1 MRIKE
6 EDRPMKD
13 MQSTGPGKK
22 RGLWM
27 IGVAALTGA
36 VLFTWFL
43 LVRADRQLR
52 TDLLQQT
59 QLVAQAL
66 NLDRIRALTATE
78 ADLTNPHYKNL
89 KERLVAVRA
98 VNPDCRFVYLMGRRV
113 DGAVFFFADSEP
125 PDSEDYSPPGQV
137 YEDATESD
145 HHVFDARVA
154 AVEGPYSDS
163 WGLWVSALVP
173 VIDPQ
178 TNDLLAVIGMD
189 IDARDWKWN
198 VAEKTALPAGLMLVL
213 LIVVFASR
221 IAARR
226 INASPRPVLSRL
238 LLPLAGMM
246 VFLTVGSGVLL
257 WQQHQ
262 DRITRDVAIFIDETS
277 RNLQAAMDQHAS
289 AMLQTLKT
297 VAANSGKA
305 LREGDADRLL
315 ADWRPVFDRMHRE
328 NNLTHFYFLD
338 ANRACL
344 LRVHNPEKRGSLI
357 DRFTALEAERTGE
370 AVSGIELGNQDTLT
384 LRTVQPVFDNN
395 RLAGYVELG
404 KEISNVLESMSL
416 RPNVQLAL
424 LVHKEH
430 LNRRTFE
437 EGMHRLGKTV
447 DWDFLPH
454 SVVIHASQGSLP
466 DAFAPVAD
474 HDPAAEHAHN
484 QIDREVIFDGKNWR
498 VSATSL
504 KDASGKEIGCLLIM
518 FDITPPKQAFIRLTI
533 LGGTAA
539 AVLLALLLGIIYVLL
554 RRTDAGIRAQQKEL
568 RENEERLSAT
578 LRSIGDGVIT
588 CGIQG
593 DTVSLNAVAEILT
606 GWSSDEAQGRPV
618 SEIFRIVHAET
629 RQKVEN
635 PVVRTLSE
643 DVVVDLANHTVL
655 IGRDGREYHI
665 ADSCA
670 PIHSAAGSVIGAV
683 LVFRDVSEAYR
694 RREQDR
700 FELRFQQ
707 TVTELSAQFV
717 NITENEFDEAVN
729 QVLARLGML
738 FEVDRSYLFSLSEDL
753 SAMNNTHEWCA
764 SGIVPQKDRIQ
775 NFPVNTMPWWKRRIQ
790 DMKPLHI
797 PEVEALPP
805 EAEAEKKEFQIQN
818 IRSLICLPIRN
829 DRGRLMGFLGFD
841 AVYGPHAW
849 PEHQIHMLQVVAE
862 IIGGAINRNA
872 AQRRLHESE
881 EKHRLLIENSRE
893 IIYTLTPDGVF
904 SFVSPASML
913 MMGYPPGQ
921 IVGRNFRNFIHPED
935 ISKCE
940 AFLLRAVESQ
950 QPQESAEYRIRHMYG
965 TWRWH
970 TTSMVSLR
978 DESGAVTGF
987 QGTSRDITARK
998 QAEDELQM
1006 QSSLQQVLLD
1016 VSANF
1021 ISLPSEALE
1030 PLIQASLR
1038 DLGICLKADWGYI
1051 FDYDFHRGICIS
1063 THEWR
1068 ADGISPR
1075 IDALK
1080 TVPLDLLPTW
1090 TETHCRGEIMY
1101 IPDVLDLPPNEI
1113 RDFLASRGVKTLIA
1127 VPLMNESE
1135 CLGFVGFDSRHHRVY
1150 SNGERDLLTV
1160 FARLFVNVHL
1170 RRRAEN
1176 ELRVQSRLQQLL
1188 LDVSS
1193 AYIGLPA
1200 EEIDRAIQ
1208 DSLGELASHID
1219 ADRGYVFE
1227 YDFDRGICT
1236 NTHEWCGEGIPP
1248 QIDALKAV
1256 PLESMTE
1263 WVETHR
1269 RGKAMYIPNVLSLPQ
1284 GAVRDILEPQDI
1296 KNLLAVP
1303 LMSGRECIGFIGFDS
1318 VLRHHAYSDSEQYL
1332 LTVFG
1337 RLLVS
1342 VYLRRQA
1349 EESLKKSEEKHRL
1362 LIENSHDII
1371 YALTPDGL
1379 FNFVSP
1385 AWIDLLGHPV
1395 DEVTGR
1401 HFREFVHPEDV
1412 PRCAAFLHSVIE
1424 TEHRQEGVTY
1434 RVRHID
1440 GTWRWHTS
1448 NGVALKDES
1457 GSVFGYQGIARDVTL
1472 QKEAEEAIRD
1482 AQQRLEDI
1490 IEFLPDATLVI
1501 DREGRVIA
1509 WNRAIEALTGVRKK
1523 DILGKGDHE
1532 YALSFY
1538 GERRPILVDLALHPR
1553 PEMEPSY
1560 AGIYRKEGVLFG
1572 ESYTPNLPGGN
1583 LYLSGTASVLKDA
1596 KGDIVAAIECIR
1608 DNTQSKTM
1616 EANLLETNR
1625 HLEEATVRANDMA
1638 AQAEM
1643 ASIAK
1648 SEFLANMSHEI
1659 RTPMN
1664 GVIGMTGLLLDT
1676 HLNEEQRRYADIVR
1690 ISAES
1695 LLGLINDILDFSK
1708 IEAKKLDLE
1717 ALDFDLSSLM
1727 EDFTA
1732 VLSMR
1737 AHEKGLELFCNID
1750 SDVPTLLRGD
1760 PGRLRQV
1767 LTNLGANALKFTHR
1781 GEVSIRV
1788 SAADEK
1794 ARTHDNDVLLRFSVR
1809 DTGIG
1814 IPEDKIG
1821 ALFDKFVQVDAST
1834 TRKYGGT
1841 GLGLAIAK
1849 QLAELMGGRIGVE
1862 SKKGHG
1868 SEFWFTARF
1877 GRQAEKI
1884 RRQSIPPADLNGVRA
1899 LIVDDN
1905 ATSREIL
1912 DKHLTAWGM
1921 RPSEA
1926 KDGPEA
1932 LRALNQAVDAQ
1943 DPFRVVLIDMQMPGM
1958 DGAALG
1964 RAIQQDDRLAGAR
1977 MVMLTSLGTRGDARK
1992 FEKIGFAAYAAKPV
2006 RHDELRTVLSLALRD
2021 RVDAG
2026 EAVQAI
2032 ATRHTAREILNRFK
2046 DRKARILLAEDNI
2059 TNQQVAL
2066 GILKKLGL
2074 RADAVA
2080 NGAEAVRAIE
2090 TIPYDLVLMDVQM
2103 PEMDGL
2109 EATRII
2115 RNSTPES
2122 GVHPVA
2128 GSRIPISRIPIIA
2141 MTAHAMQGDRER
2153 CLEAGMNDYISKPVA
2168 PLTLAEVLEKWLPQ
2182 HNDPPGMI
2190 PYESVKKAD
2199 ASPSHS
2205 SPVFDRAGM
2214 MARLMDDED
2223 LARTVI
2229 QGFIQDIPLQIKAL
2243 RGYLDAGDGE
2253 KAQRQAHTIRGAS
2266 ANVGGEALRAA
2277 AFEMEKAARTGNLN
2291 AARAGVDDLEAQFER
2306 LKVAME
2312 KQN

>member
-1 MRIKE
+1 VRIKE

-289 AMLQTLKT
+289 AMLQTLKA
-297 VAANSGKA
+297 VAASSGKA
-305 LREGDADRLL
+305 LREGDTDRLL

-370 AVSGIELGNQDTLT
+370 AVSGIELGNQGALT

-430 LNRRTFE
+430 LNRRAFE

-454 SVVIHASQGSLP
+454 SVVIHASQDSLP

-484 QIDREVIFDGKNWR
+484 QIDREVILDGKNWR
-498 VSATSL
+498 ASAAPL
-504 KDASGKEIGCLLIM
+504 RDASGKKIGCLLVM
-518 FDITPPKQAFIRLTI
+518 CDITPAKQAFIRMTI

-539 AVLLALLLGIIYVLL
+539 AVLLALLLGLIYVLL
-554 RRTDAGIRAQQKEL
+554 RRTDAGILAQQAKL
-568 RENEERLSAT
+568 QENEERLSAT

-588 CGIQG
+588 CGMHG
-593 DTVSLNAVAEILT
+593 ETVSLNAVAEILT

-629 RQKVEN
+629 RQESEN
-635 PVVRTLSE
+635 PVFRTLRE
-643 DVVVDLANHTVL
+643 GVVLELANHTVL
-655 IGRDGREYHI
+655 IARDGRELHI

-670 PIHSAAGSVIGAV
+670 PIHDITGSVIGAV

-694 RREQDR
+694 RREQER
-700 FELRFQQ
+700 FELRFQH

-729 QVLARLGML
+729 QLLSRLGML
-738 FEVDRSYLFSLSEDL
+738 FDVDRSYLFSCSEDL
-753 SAMNNTHEWCA
+753 SAISNTHEWCA
-764 SGIVPQKDRIQ
+764 PGIAPQKDRMQ
-775 NFPVNTMPWWKRRIQ
+775 NFPADAIPWWKNRMREL
-790 DMKPLHI
+790 KPLHI
-797 PEVEALPP
+797 PAVEALPP
-805 EAEAEKKEFQIQN
+805 EAETEKKEFRFQDIQ
-818 IRSLICLPIRN
+818 SLIFLPMRN
-829 DRGRLMGFLGFD
+829 DRGLLMGFFGFD
-841 AVYGPHAW
+841 AVRAPRAW
-849 PEHQIHMLQVVAE
+849 PEHQIQMLQVVAG
-862 IIGGAINRNA
+862 IIGSAINRNA
-872 AQRRLHESE
+872 AHRKLGQSE
-881 EKHRLLIENSRE
+881 EKYRLLIENSRD
-893 IIYTLTPDGVF
+893 IIFTLTPEEVF
-904 SFVSPASML
+904 SFVSPSSIAL
-913 MMGYPPGQ
+913 LGYPPGQ
-921 IVGRNFRNFIHPED
+921 MVGRHFEKFVHPDD
-935 ISKCE
+935 IPRYS
-940 AFLLRAVESQ
+940 AFLQKVVEKGHRQDSV
-950 QPQESAEYRIRHMYG
+950 EHRIRHIDG
-965 TWRWH
+965 SWRWQ
-970 TTSMVSLR
+970 SANVLPLR
-978 DESGAVTGF
+978 NESGRLLGF
-987 QGTSRDITARK
+987 QGASRDITAQK
-998 QAEDELQM
+998 Q
-1006 QSSLQQVLLD
+1006 
-1016 VSANF
+1016 
-1021 ISLPSEALE
+1021 SEE
-1030 PLIQASLR
+1030 
-1038 DLGICLKADWGYI
+1038 
-1051 FDYDFHRGICIS
+1051 
-1063 THEWR
+1063 
-1068 ADGISPR
+1068 
-1075 IDALK
+1075 
-1080 TVPLDLLPTW
+1080 
-1090 TETHCRGEIMY
+1090 
-1101 IPDVLDLPPNEI
+1101 
-1113 RDFLASRGVKTLIA
+1113 
-1127 VPLMNESE
+1127 
-1135 CLGFVGFDSRHHRVY
+1135 
-1150 SNGERDLLTV
+1150 
-1160 FARLFVNVHL
+1160 
-1170 RRRAEN
+1170 
-1176 ELRVQSRLQQLL
+1176 
-1188 LDVSS
+1188 
-1193 AYIGLPA
+1193 
-1200 EEIDRAIQ
+1200 
-1208 DSLGELASHID
+1208 
-1219 ADRGYVFE
+1219 
-1227 YDFDRGICT
+1227 
-1236 NTHEWCGEGIPP
+1236 
-1248 QIDALKAV
+1248 
-1256 PLESMTE
+1256 
-1263 WVETHR
+1263 
-1269 RGKAMYIPNVLSLPQ
+1269 
-1284 GAVRDILEPQDI
+1284 AVRDSQ
-1296 KNLLAVP
+1296 
-1303 LMSGRECIGFIGFDS
+1303 R
-1318 VLRHHAYSDSEQYL
+1318 
-1332 LTVFG
+1332 
-1337 RLLVS
+1337 
-1342 VYLRRQA
+1342 
-1349 EESLKKSEEKHRL
+1349 
-1362 LIENSHDII
+1362 
-1371 YALTPDGL
+1371 
-1379 FNFVSP
+1379 
-1385 AWIDLLGHPV
+1385 
-1395 DEVTGR
+1395 
-1401 HFREFVHPEDV
+1401 
-1412 PRCAAFLHSVIE
+1412 
-1424 TEHRQEGVTY
+1424 
-1434 RVRHID
+1434 
-1440 GTWRWHTS
+1440 
-1448 NGVALKDES
+1448 
-1457 GSVFGYQGIARDVTL
+1457 
-1472 QKEAEEAIRD
+1472 
-1482 AQQRLEDI
+1482 RLEEI

-1501 DREGRVIA
+1501 DREGKVIA
-1509 WNRAIEALTGVRKK
+1509 WNRSIESLTGIRKE
-1523 DILGKGDHE
+1523 DILGRGDYE
-1532 YALSFY
+1532 YALPFY
-1538 GERRPILVDLALHPR
+1538 GERRPILIDLALHPR

-1560 AGIYRKEGVLFG
+1560 TGIYRKEGILFG

-1583 LYLSGTASVLKDA
+1583 LYLTGTASVLRDA
-1596 KGDIVAAIECIR
+1596 NGEIMAAIECIR
-1608 DNTQSKTM
+1608 DNTQRKTM
-1616 EANLLETNR
+1616 EANLQETNR
-1625 HLEEATVRANDMA
+1625 HLEEATIRAGNMA

-1648 SEFLANMSHEI
+1648 GEFLANMSHEI

-1676 HLNEEQRRYADIVR
+1676 RLTDEQRRYAEIVR

-1717 ALDFDLSSLM
+1717 NLDFDLLSLM

-1732 VLSMR
+1732 VLALR
-1737 AHEKGLELFCNID
+1737 AHEKGLDLFCAAD
-1750 SDVPTLLRGD
+1750 PAVPALLRGD
-1760 PGRLRQV
+1760 PGRLRQI
-1767 LTNLGANALKFTHR
+1767 LTNLTGNAVKFTPA
-1781 GEVSIRV
+1781 GEVVVRV
-1788 SAADEK
+1788 SVAEEGEK
-1794 ARTHDNDVLLRFSVR
+1794 DVLLRFAVR

-1814 IPEDKIG
+1814 IPKDKTEM
-1821 ALFDKFVQVDAST
+1821 LFDKFTQVDAST
-1834 TRKYGGT
+1834 TRQYGGT
-1841 GLGLAIAK
+1841 GLGLAISK
-1849 QLAELMGGRIGVE
+1849 QLAELMGGEIGVE
-1862 SKKGHG
+1862 SEAGRG
-1868 SEFWFTARF
+1868 SEFWFNARF
-1877 GRQAEKI
+1877 GKQAGAV
-1884 RRQSIPPADLNGVRA
+1884 RRQSIPSADLNDVRV

-1912 DKHLTAWGM
+1912 TAHLISWGM
-1921 RPSEA
+1921 RPAET

-1932 LRALNQAVDAQ
+1932 LHALHQALAGN
-1943 DPFRVVLIDMQMPGM
+1943 DPFRIALIDMQMPDM
-1958 DGAALG
+1958 DGETLG
-1964 RAIQQDDRLAGAR
+1964 RTIQEDERLAGTR
-1977 MVMLTSLGTRGDARK
+1977 MVMLTSLGMRGDARR
-1992 FEKIGFAAYAAKPV
+1992 FEEIGFAAYATKPI
-2006 RHDELRTVLSLALRD
+2006 RHDELRTVLSLALRGGD
-2021 RVDAG
+2021 KPVETG
-2026 EAVQAI
+2026 QPI
-2032 ATRHTAREILNRFK
+2032 ATRHTAREMLNRFK

-2080 NGAEAVRAIE
+2080 NGAEAVKALE
-2090 TIPYDLVLMDVQM
+2090 TIPYDLALMDVQM

-2109 EATRII
+2109 EATLAI
-2115 RNSTPES
+2115 RNLKPES
-2122 GVHPVA
+2122 SVHPV
-2128 GSRIPISRIPIIA
+2128 SRIPIIA

-2153 CLEAGMNDYISKPVA
+2153 CLEAGMNDYLCKPVT
-2168 PLTLAEVLEKWLPQ
+2168 PLALAEILEKWLSK
-2182 HNDPPGMI
+2182 DPDESGI
-2190 PYESVKKAD
+2190 TNTDENREKADVSESV
-2199 ASPSHS
+2199 S
-2205 SPVFDRAGM
+2205 SPIFDRAGM

-2223 LARTVI
+2223 LAHTVI
-2229 QGFIQDIPLQIKAL
+2229 ESFLQDIPLQIKAL
-2243 RGYLDAGDGE
+2243 RGYLESGDAQKSE
-2253 KAQRQAHTIRGAS
+2253 RQAHTIKGAS
-2266 ANVGGEALRAA
+2266 ANIGGEALRAT
-2277 AFEMEKAARTGNLN
+2277 AFEMEKSAGAGNLS
-2291 AARAGVDDLEAQFER
+2291 AAMAAMADLEAQFDR
-2306 LKVAME
+2306 LKAAME
-2312 KQN
+2312 KQD

>member
-1 MRIKE
+1 
-6 EDRPMKD
+6 MKD

-27 IGVAALTGA
+27 IGVSALIGTA
-36 VLFTWFL
+36 LFTWFL
-43 LVRADRQLR
+43 LARADRQLR
-52 TDLLQQT
+52 TDLLQQA

-66 NLDRIRALTATE
+66 NIDRIRALTATE
-78 ADLTNPHYKNL
+78 ADLANPHYQNL
-89 KERLVAVRA
+89 KERLIAVRA
-98 VNPDCRFVYLMGRRV
+98 VNSNCRFIYLMGRGV
-113 DGAVFFFADSEP
+113 DGAVFFFVDSEP

-137 YEDATESD
+137 YEEVTESILR
-145 HHVFDARVA
+145 VFDAKSA
-154 AVEGPYSDS
+154 AVVGPTTDR
-163 WGLWVSALVP
+163 WGVWISALVP
-173 VIDPQ
+173 VVDPQ
-178 TNDLLAVIGMD
+178 TNDLLTVIGMD

-198 VAEKTALPAGLMLVL
+198 VAEKAALPAGLMFVL

-226 INASPRPVLSRL
+226 ITASPRPVLNRL
-238 LLPLAGMM
+238 LLPLTGM
-246 VFLTVGSGVLL
+246 VVLLTVGSGLLL
-257 WQQHQ
+257 WNQYQ
-262 DRITRDVAIFIDETS
+262 DQIARDVTTLIDVTN
-277 RNLQAAMDQHAS
+277 RDLQTAVDQHAS
-289 AMLQTLKT
+289 AMIESLKT

-328 NNLTHFYFLD
+328 INLTHFYFLD

-344 LRVHNPEKRGSLI
+344 LRVHNPEKRGGLI
-357 DRFTALEAERTGE
+357 NRFTALEAERTGE
-370 AVSGIELGNQDTLT
+370 AVSGIELGNQGTLT
-384 LRTVQPVFDNN
+384 LRTVQPVFDGN

-416 RPNVQLAL
+416 RPGVQIAL
-424 LVHKEH
+424 LVHKGL
-430 LNRRTFE
+430 LNRQTFE
-437 EGMHRLGKTV
+437 ERMHRLGKTF

-454 SVVIHASQGSLP
+454 SVLIHASRGGLP

-474 HDPAAEHAHN
+474 HDPATEHAHN
-484 QIDREVIFDGKNWR
+484 RIDREVRFDGKNWR
-498 VSATSL
+498 VSAAPL
-504 KDASGKEIGCLLIM
+504 KDASGKAVGCLLVM
-518 FDITPPKQAFIRLTI
+518 CDITADQAAFMRLTI
-533 LGGTAA
+533 LGGTAG
-539 AVLLALLLGIIYVLL
+539 AVLLALLLGLIYVLL
-554 RRTDAGIRAQQKEL
+554 RRTDAGIRAQQAILQES
-568 RENEERLSAT
+568 EERLAAT

-588 CGIQG
+588 CGMRG
-593 DTVSLNAVAEILT
+593 ETVSLNAVAETLT
-606 GWSSDEAQGRPV
+606 GWSSGEAQGRPV
-618 SEIFRIVHAET
+618 SEIFRIVHAGT
-629 RQKVEN
+629 RQEAEN
-635 PVVRTLSE
+635 PVVRVLNE
-643 DVVVDLANHTVL
+643 NVVVDLANHTVL
-655 IGRDGREYHI
+655 IARDGTERQI

-670 PIHSAAGSVIGAV
+670 PIHNEAGSVIGAV

-694 RREQDR
+694 RREQER

-717 NITENEFDEAVN
+717 NISENEFDEGVN
-729 QVLARLGML
+729 QALARLGTL
-738 FEVDRSYLFSLSEDL
+738 FDVDRSYLFSLSEDL
-753 SAMNNTHEWCA
+753 TAMNNTHEWCA

-775 NFPVNTMPWWKRRIQ
+775 NFPTDAMPWWKSRMREL
-790 DMKPLHI
+790 KPLHI

-805 EAEAEKKEFQIQN
+805 EAEAEKKEFQLQDIQ
-818 IRSLICLPIRN
+818 SLICLPMRN
-829 DRGRLMGFLGFD
+829 NRGRLMGFLGFD
-841 AVYGPHAW
+841 AVRAPRAW
-849 PEHQIHMLQVVAE
+849 PEHQIQMLQVVAG
-862 IIGGAINRNA
+862 IIGSAINRNA
-872 AQRRLHESE
+872 AHRKLGQSE
-881 EKHRLLIENSRE
+881 AKHRLLIENSRD
-893 IIYTLTPDGVF
+893 IIYALTPDRVF
-904 SFVSPASML
+904 SFVSHASMAL
-913 MMGYPPGQ
+913 LGYAPSWM
-921 IVGRNFRNFIHPED
+921 VGKPLNEFIHPD
-935 ISKCE
+935 DLSKCL
-940 AFLLRAVESQ
+940 AFLQSVTETGQR
-950 QPQESAEYRIRHMYG
+950 QESAEYRVRHING
-965 TWRWH
+965 DWRWH
-970 TTSMVSLR
+970 TTNVVPLT
-978 DESGAVTGF
+978 DETGKIEGF

-998 QAEDELQM
+998 EAEDELH
-1006 QSSLQQVLLD
+1006 
-1016 VSANF
+1016 A
-1021 ISLPSEALE
+1021 
-1030 PLIQASLR
+1030 
-1038 DLGICLKADWGYI
+1038 
-1051 FDYDFHRGICIS
+1051 
-1063 THEWR
+1063 
-1068 ADGISPR
+1068 
-1075 IDALK
+1075 
-1080 TVPLDLLPTW
+1080 
-1090 TETHCRGEIMY
+1090 
-1101 IPDVLDLPPNEI
+1101 
-1113 RDFLASRGVKTLIA
+1113 
-1127 VPLMNESE
+1127 
-1135 CLGFVGFDSRHHRVY
+1135 
-1150 SNGERDLLTV
+1150 
-1160 FARLFVNVHL
+1160 
-1170 RRRAEN
+1170 
-1176 ELRVQSRLQQLL
+1176 QSRLRQLL
-1188 LDVSS
+1188 LEVTST
-1193 AYIGLPA
+1193 YIGLSA
-1200 EEIDRAIQ
+1200 EEIDPAIQ
-1208 DSLGELASHID
+1208 DSLRELAFHVD

-1227 YDFDRGICT
+1227 YDFDRGTCT
-1236 NTHEWCGEGIPP
+1236 NTHEWCGEGISP
-1248 QIDALKAV
+1248 QINALKAV
-1256 PLESMTE
+1256 PMELMPE

-1269 RGKAMYIPNVLSLPQ
+1269 RGEAVYIPDVPSLPP
-1284 GAVRDILEPQDI
+1284 GGMRDVLEPQDI
-1296 KNLLAVP
+1296 KSLIAVP
-1303 LMSGRECIGFIGFDS
+1303 LMSGRKCLGFIGFDS
-1318 VLRHHAYSDSEQYL
+1318 VLRHHAYTDSEQYL

-1337 RLLVS
+1337 RQLVS

-1349 EESLKKSEEKHRL
+1349 EEGLKKSEEQHRL
-1362 LIENSHDII
+1362 LIENSYDII
-1371 YALTPDGL
+1371 YTLSADGL
-1379 FNFVSP
+1379 LNFVSP
-1385 AWIDLLGHPV
+1385 AWTDLLGHPV
-1395 DEVTGR
+1395 SLVAGM
-1401 HFREFVHPEDV
+1401 HFREFLHPDDLSKYEI
-1412 PRCAAFLHSVIE
+1412 FLRSVIE
-1424 TEHRQEGVTY
+1424 TGQRYEGITY
-1434 RVRHID
+1434 RLRHLD
-1440 GTWRWHTS
+1440 GSWRWHTS
-1448 NGVALKDES
+1448 NGIAIKDES
-1457 GSVFGYQGIARDVTL
+1457 GAVVGFQGIARDVTL

-1509 WNRAIEALTGVRKK
+1509 WNRAIEALTGVRKE
-1523 DILGKGDHE
+1523 DILGRGDYE
-1532 YALSFY
+1532 YALPFY
-1538 GERRPILVDLALHPR
+1538 GERRPILVDLALHPL
-1553 PEMEPSY
+1553 PEMELAY
-1560 AGIYRKEGVLFG
+1560 IGVHRKEGVLFG

-1643 ASIAK
+1643 ASSAK

-1676 HLNEEQRRYADIVR
+1676 HLNEEQRRYAEIVR

-1717 ALDFDLSSLM
+1717 VLDFDLSILM

-1732 VLSMR
+1732 VLAMR
-1737 AHEKGLELFCNID
+1737 AHEKGLELFCSID

-1794 ARTHDNDVLLRFSVR
+1794 NRTHDNDVLLRFSVR

-1814 IPEDKIG
+1814 IPEDRIG
-1821 ALFDKFVQVDAST
+1821 TLFDKFVQVDAST

-1862 SKKGHG
+1862 SKKDHG

-1877 GRQAEKI
+1877 GRQAEGI
-1884 RRQSIPPADLNGVRA
+1884 RRQSIPPADLNGVRV

-1932 LRALNQAVDAQ
+1932 LHALNQAVDAH
-1943 DPFRVVLIDMQMPGM
+1943 DPFRVALIDMQMPGM

-1964 RAIQQDDRLAGAR
+1964 RAIQQDERLAGAR

-1992 FEKIGFAAYAAKPV
+1992 FEEIGFAAYATKPV

-2046 DRKARILLAEDNI
+2046 DRKVRILLAEDNI

-2074 RADAVA
+2074 SADAVA
-2080 NGAEAVRAIE
+2080 NGAEAVRAVE
-2090 TIPYDLVLMDVQM
+2090 SIPYDLVLMDVQM

-2115 RNSTPES
+2115 RNSKPES

-2128 GSRIPISRIPIIA
+2128 GSGIPVSRIPIIA

-2168 PLTLAEVLEKWLPQ
+2168 PLALAEVLEKWLPQ
-2182 HNDPPGMI
+2182 DDDPPGMI
-2190 PYESVKKAD
+2190 KDESVKKAD

-2229 QGFIQDIPLQIKAL
+2229 QGFLQDIPLQIKAL
-2243 RGYLDAGDGE
+2243 RSYLDAGDGE
-2253 KAQRQAHTIRGAS
+2253 KAQRQAHTIKGAS

-2277 AFEMEKAARTGNLN
+2277 AFEMEKAAKAGNLN
-2291 AARAGVDDLEAQFER
+2291 AVRAGMDDLEVQFER